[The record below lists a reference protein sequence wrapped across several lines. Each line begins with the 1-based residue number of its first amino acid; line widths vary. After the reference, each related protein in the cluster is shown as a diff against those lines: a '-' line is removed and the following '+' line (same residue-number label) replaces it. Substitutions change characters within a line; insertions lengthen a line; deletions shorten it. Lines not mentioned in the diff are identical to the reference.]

1 MCRIWDKKSVELR
14 GIEPLASSL
23 RTRRATNCATA
34 PDQSYRSS
42 GTVRLALSCLR
53 LETAHLH
60 LAHHVVVPLALLA
73 LGQTLHLGW
82 A

>member
-23 RTRRATNCATA
+23 RTA

>member
-34 PDQSYRSS
+34 PRSKLSTS
-42 GTVRLALSCLR
+42 GTVRLALSRLR
-53 LETAHLH
+53 LETAHAH
-60 LAHHVVVPLALLA
+60 LGLDEAALLALLA
-73 LGQTLHLGW
+73 LGQILHLGW